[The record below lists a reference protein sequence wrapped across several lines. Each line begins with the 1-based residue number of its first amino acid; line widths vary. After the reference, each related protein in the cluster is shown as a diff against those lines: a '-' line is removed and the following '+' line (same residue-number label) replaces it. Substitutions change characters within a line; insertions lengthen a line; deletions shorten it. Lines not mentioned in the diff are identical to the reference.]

1 MDSANPQDDANGERD
16 KPPNNVGFPPLIPPP
31 AEHKPETTYCKPD
44 QTPLWKI
51 VLEVGAVAVGIVVAM
66 IYYGQ
71 LEVMRGQ
78 LGEIIKQFPEI
89 QRTASAT
96 VKAADQTER
105 AVNNSKILF
114 ELDERGWVGI
124 RSADLKGFIFT
135 NFGKSPALYVT
146 SEGGISFA
154 YKREKIMPTWVKRF
168 YTVNEEQIL
177 NFGPL
182 FPGQTGA
189 LPPPIDI
196 TKNVFWADVQRGT
209 KFLYFFGRIH
219 YFTMDKWHDTTFCV
233 MWVPNV
239 GFDPGDD
246 CSGYNS
252 AN

>member
-1 MDSANPQDDANGERD
+1 MDSVDPQDNANRERYE
-16 KPPNNVGFPPLIPPP
+16 PPNNVGLPTEIPPP
-31 AEHKPETTYCKPD
+31 AEHKSETTDCKPG

-89 QRTASAT
+89 QKSARAT

-105 AVNNSKILF
+105 AVNNSRTLF
-114 ELDERGWVGI
+114 EIDERGWVGI

-146 SEGGISFA
+146 TEGGISFA
-154 YKREKIMPTWVKRF
+154 DKHEKITPTWVKHF
-168 YTVNEEQIL
+168 YIVNEEQIL

-182 FPGQTGA
+182 FPGQQGA
-189 LPPPIDI
+189 IPLPIDI

-209 KFLYFFGRIH
+209 KFLYFFGKIH
-219 YFTMDKWHDTTFCV
+219 YIAMDRGHDTTFCF

-239 GFDPGDD
+239 GFDPG
-246 CSGYNS
+246 
-252 AN
+252 